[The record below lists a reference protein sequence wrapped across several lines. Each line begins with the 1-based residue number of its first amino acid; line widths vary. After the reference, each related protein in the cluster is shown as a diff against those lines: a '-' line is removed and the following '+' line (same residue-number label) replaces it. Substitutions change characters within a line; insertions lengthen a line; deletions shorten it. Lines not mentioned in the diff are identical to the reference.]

1 MIGIIVC
8 LLVGYVFGCISC
20 AYIIGKLNHIDIRD
34 YGSGNAG
41 TTNTMRTLGKKAGI
55 ITYLGDVLKVCI
67 AIFIMW
73 LVFKDSMDTEA
84 IKLITGFGVVIGH
97 NYPFWLNF
105 KGGKGIAVT
114 SGVILVYD
122 PIILIICLLS
132 FILVVYTTKY
142 VSVGS
147 LTICTLFSVYVAITA
162 RGSRNYT
169 ELLIFAVFFTLS
181 AFYTHRANLKRL
193 VNGTENKIGSKKKPD
208 DKEKVKEEAE

>member
-132 FILVVYTTKY
+132 FVLVVYTTKY

-193 VNGTENKIGSKKKPD
+193 MNGTENKIGSKKKPD

>member
-1 MIGIIVC
+1 MISIIVC
-8 LLVGYVFGCISC
+8 MIVGYAFGCISF

-55 ITYLGDVLKVCI
+55 ITYLGDVLKVCV
-67 AIFIMW
+67 AILIMW
-73 LVFKDSMDTEA
+73 LVFKDDMDIEA

-114 SGVILVYD
+114 SGVILIYD
-122 PIILIICLLS
+122 PIILIICLVS

-147 LTICTLFSVYVAITA
+147 LTICTLFSAYIAITA
-162 RGSRNYT
+162 RDSRNYT
-169 ELLIFAVFFTLS
+169 ELVIFAILFTIS
-181 AFYTHRANLKRL
+181 AFYTHRANIKRL
-193 VNGTENKIGSKKKPD
+193 LAGNENKIGSKKKILG
-208 DKEKVKEEAE
+208 ENENSQEEQ